1 MHIKKGTDVNV
12 AFTDDIVFSKD
23 GTNWTGVVK
32 TANISRVSGNI
43 FNSRGHIKIC
53 LSDNSAVNF
62 FLDEVDNQA
71 GWTSNQA
78 GVTQAVADI
87 LSWS

>member
-53 LSDNSAVNF
+53 LSDNSAVT
-62 FLDEVDNQA
+62 LISPL
-71 GWTSNQA
+71 TSYS
-78 GVTQAVADI
+78 
-87 LSWS
+87 LSTLTG